1 MFSTKLLNKCYF
13 GITNYIVIY
22 VLLGRVFERLKKWDI
37 DFNIY
42 FNNYIDLMV
51 GKQTWRRVSISEWNF
66 KGNSMFEKSECQEI
80 NFIF

>member
-42 FNNYIDLMV
+42 FNNYIDLIV
-51 GKQTWRRVSISEWNF
+51 GKQTWRRVSN
-66 KGNSMFEKSECQEI
+66 EI
-80 NFIF
+80 LKVIQYLKKVNVKK